1 MHLSGT
7 PTPGWEIRVK
17 ALETPDSGTKI
28 STSGMKVKK
37 ISVRRAGDIRLTTA
51 AVCGDNAYWVQ
62 V

>member
-1 MHLSGT
+1 
-7 PTPGWEIRVK
+7 VK
-17 ALETPDSGTKI
+17 ASETPDSGTKI

>member
-1 MHLSGT
+1 VKST
-7 PTPGWEIRVK
+7 EIS
-17 ALETPDSGTKI
+17 ESGTKAGE
-28 STSGMKVKK
+28 SGMKIKK